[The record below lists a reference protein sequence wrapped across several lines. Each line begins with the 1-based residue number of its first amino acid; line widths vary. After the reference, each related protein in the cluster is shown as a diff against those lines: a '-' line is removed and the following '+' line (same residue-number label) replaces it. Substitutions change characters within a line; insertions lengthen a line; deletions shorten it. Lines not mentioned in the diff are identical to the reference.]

1 MVAPLPPWHSGGVER
16 VVGEIAKQLSVRY
29 ATVEVCSG
37 DLTSSESRVWHDIR
51 VRTFK
56 TKEWRRY
63 ASLSLFNSI
72 KRDSKNFDIVHA
84 HGSGTLI
91 PLIAALAKG
100 ETRFVV
106 SPHYHPH
113 ASRLSLSLLKKL
125 YDSLFNAYVLRK
137 ASRVIC
143 VSDTERRYV
152 QSRFKL
158 PARSLVTI
166 PNGIDI
172 GRITKAKPYDVDY
185 NVILSVGRLEKY
197 KQNQLTIEAVKHLPA
212 HYRFYMIGSGSY
224 QRKLEDVMRKH
235 QLGTRVKILGSCSD
249 DDVYRWLK
257 TCSVLVNL
265 SQIEAFGITVLEALA
280 AGKAVIVNNKLGLA
294 ELARKFENAVFPIDS
309 KQTDAAKLATII
321 EKVASRRIGRVDLH
335 EFQWDR
341 IAQRVLEVYGDTRVP
356 EGEQ

>member
-1 MVAPLPPWHSGGVER
+1 ME
-16 VVGEIAKQLSVRY
+16 VVQ
-29 ATVEVCSG
+29 
-37 DLTSSESRVWHDIR
+37 
-51 VRTFK
+51 
-56 TKEWRRY
+56 
-63 ASLSLFNSI
+63 
-72 KRDSKNFDIVHA
+72 
-84 HGSGTLI
+84 LI

-185 NVILSVGRLEKY
+185 NVILSVGRLEEY

-212 HYRFYMIGSGSY
+212 HYRFLIDR
-224 QRKLEDVMRKH
+224 QRQLSAEVGGRNAEASTWHTREDPRF
-235 QLGTRVKILGSCSD
+235 
-249 DDVYRWLK
+249 
-257 TCSVLVNL
+257 VL
-265 SQIEAFGITVLEALA
+265 
-280 AGKAVIVNNKLGLA
+280 
-294 ELARKFENAVFPIDS
+294 
-309 KQTDAAKLATII
+309 
-321 EKVASRRIGRVDLH
+321 
-335 EFQWDR
+335 
-341 IAQRVLEVYGDTRVP
+341 
-356 EGEQ
+356 